1 MRSSYGLGTMV
12 IEQPTKVQ
20 ILVKE
25 ITRPLYMFV
34 FFSVALWL
42 YQKYYYYAGI
52 ILLTTIV
59 AIIATIIQMV
69 SLNRKI
75 YDMAYYEIIMN
86 VLRGGQMK

>member
-1 MRSSYGLGTMV
+1 
-12 IEQPTKVQ
+12 
-20 ILVKE
+20 
-25 ITRPLYMFV
+25 MFV